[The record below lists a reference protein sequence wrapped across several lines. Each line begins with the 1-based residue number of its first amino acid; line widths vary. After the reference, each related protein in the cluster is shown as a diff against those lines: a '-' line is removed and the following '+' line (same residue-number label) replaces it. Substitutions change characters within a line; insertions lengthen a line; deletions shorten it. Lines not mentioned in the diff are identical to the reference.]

1 MHDGRMDCSDD
12 PMIHCGSA
20 QRDGNGFQV
29 VRFTNDFKARHQIFG
44 ISDRN
49 SIVLQRVRS
58 S

>member
-1 MHDGRMDCSDD
+1 MDCGDD
-12 PMIHCGSA
+12 PTIHCGSA

-49 SIVLQRVRS
+49 SIVLHRARS